1 MSIDNTFSSTT
12 APRPVPASSD
22 LHRWD
27 LLEILNPPLSP
38 PTRSRGRKMSLDFS
52 TKAPQSLYGQS
63 DIDQSFNVPN
73 SENASILFCFVS
85 FLVAHHEFQTEGM
98 DTTDHPSYEIFSGS
112 ASNSSLS
119 SQAYRTNASSSSSL
133 GHGYGMNSDN
143 IYNHPPFNDSVPSYA
158 GSNSSNPFDIM
169 GAGMPSSYNSGS
181 SGKVSPLTP
190 NDPVGGFNP
199 PPDFPLSLGPKE
211 FQPNYPDIERRSS
224 GASYNPPFDEYCM
237 NSGIN
242 YPSNGFQP
250 YQERLGRFPPE
261 HRYSHPG
268 PVPPAVSH
276 MPPSIPPHAT
286 HGMPYDGLS
295 HYQSDPHQE
304 MSLRAPSVDETLAR
318 MRLHPIM
325 GQSNDLQT
333 FIR

>member
-12 APRPVPASSD
+12 APRPVPAPSD

-38 PTRSRGRKMSLDFS
+38 SPHARSRKMSLDFS

-63 DIDQSFNVPN
+63 DLDQSFNVPS
-73 SENASILFCFVS
+73 SENASILSCFVF
-85 FLVAHHEFQTEGM
+85 FLVTHHELQTEGM
-98 DTTDHPSYEIFSGS
+98 DGADHPSYELFSSS
-112 ASNSSLS
+112 ASGSSLS

-143 IYNHPPFNDSVPSYA
+143 IYNHPPFNESVSPYA
-158 GSNSSNPFDIM
+158 GSNGGNPFDIM
-169 GAGMPSSYNSGS
+169 GAGLPSSYNSGS

-190 NDPVGGFNP
+190 NDPVSGFNP
-199 PPDFPLSLGPKE
+199 PPDFSQSVGVKD
-211 FQPNYPDIERRSS
+211 FQSNYPDIERRLP
-224 GASYNPPFDEYCM
+224 GAGYNPAFDEYGM

-261 HRYSHPG
+261 HRYSHSG
-268 PVPPAVSH
+268 PVPPTVSH
-276 MPPSIPPHAT
+276 IPHGIPPHAT
-286 HGMPYDGLS
+286 HSVPYDGMT

-304 MSLRAPSVDETLAR
+304 MSLRMPTVDETLAR